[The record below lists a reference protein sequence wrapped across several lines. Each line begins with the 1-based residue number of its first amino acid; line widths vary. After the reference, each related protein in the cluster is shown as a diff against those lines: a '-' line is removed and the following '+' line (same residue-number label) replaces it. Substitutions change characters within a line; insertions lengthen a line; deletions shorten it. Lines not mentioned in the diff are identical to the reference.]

1 MLGMHLIRKWWSENA
16 NSPAL
21 VPIPRSCYCTSKAWG
36 KVSTHTV
43 LGWWRERR
51 ACAGP
56 PKATERPRGLFRKN
70 RLWAFCVLTESKLPA
85 PFPSTWILSLISSK
99 RRLPPRID
107 LSFQQPPRC
116 PRHTLHVRSSAARE
130 GTKTAKDG
138 WAAASVVLSCEQRG
152 RRVVGSS
159 QTLAQETVS
168 HPDWRK
174 QQISFSHWSG
184 TGLRWGQD
192 NTILPKI

>member
-51 ACAGP
+51 AWAGP

-70 RLWAFCVLTESKLPA
+70 RLWAFCVLTGSKLPT
-85 PFPSTWILSLISSK
+85 PLPPTWILSLISSK

-107 LSFQQPPRC
+107 LSFREPRDVPGTHYTWGALPPERALRLPSMAELQPVWFCPVSRVGGELWEA
-116 PRHTLHVRSSAARE
+116 PRH
-130 GTKTAKDG
+130 
-138 WAAASVVLSCEQRG
+138 
-152 RRVVGSS
+152 
-159 QTLAQETVS
+159 
-168 HPDWRK
+168 
-174 QQISFSHWSG
+174 
-184 TGLRWGQD
+184 
-192 NTILPKI
+192 